1 MNNFFKITE
10 VFTPKYWG
18 PKGKACWKLGRCT
31 PRYSILPGLPLQA
44 ASTASAWSFRS
55 GDRQGAAA
63 CREACGRGCKRFFG
77 FLQGVER
84 FILGTG
90 IAFGLQLAFRP
101 GVVDAEVTK
110 HHSFPLQ
117 ESISSNSHQPAS
129 LISLRNSRAHISA
142 SLPARWCCPQGI
154 SNSWQR

>member
-1 MNNFFKITE
+1 MYAAVFHLAGIATVGGIHGQHLALQVGRQTGRSRLSGSLRDFCRTE
-10 VFTPKYWG
+10 IV
-18 PKGKACWKLGRCT
+18 
-31 PRYSILPGLPLQA
+31 
-44 ASTASAWSFRS
+44 
-55 GDRQGAAA
+55 
-63 CREACGRGCKRFFG
+63 CGRGCKRFFG

-101 GVVDAEVTK
+101 GVVDAGVTK

>member
-1 MNNFFKITE
+1 MHAA
-10 VFTPKYWG
+10 VFHLAGIATAG
-18 PKGKACWKLGRCT
+18 GIHGQRLAFQVRRQTGR
-31 PRYSILPGLPLQA
+31 SHL
-44 ASTASAWSFRS
+44 S
-55 GDRQGAAA
+55 GSLRDF
-63 CREACGRGCKRFFG
+63 CLTDIVCGRGCKRFFG

-90 IAFGLQLAFRP
+90 IAFGLQLAFHP
-101 GVVDAEVTK
+101 GVVDARVTK
-110 HHSFPLQ
+110 HHSFPLH